1 MALYESILC
10 LLLGSV
16 IIASFFA
23 GQLIGMHAAINTGV
37 DCDKF
42 QSVDSSLASSGS
54 VGEDK
59 IIDILVTK
67 RVEEELN
74 RIDQNK
80 KQKNDI
86 DKKLQ
91 FKPSASLPVKKLSF
105 IQSTDFFKHFDFG
118 INETVSERDI
128 QATHDENVLMMH
140 YKKDKSKEKANVDIL
155 DSAISATKD
164 CDVMIVIGNRPRDD
178 RHCLAYFNNYDN
190 YHLQVKKN
198 NIFVLF

>member
-1 MALYESILC
+1 MALYESILY

-67 RVEEELN
+67 RVEEGKYYKLICLFTEAYKHPFS
-74 RIDQNK
+74 QN
-80 KQKNDI
+80 
-86 DKKLQ
+86 
-91 FKPSASLPVKKLSF
+91 
-105 IQSTDFFKHFDFG
+105 
-118 INETVSERDI
+118 
-128 QATHDENVLMMH
+128 
-140 YKKDKSKEKANVDIL
+140 
-155 DSAISATKD
+155 
-164 CDVMIVIGNRPRDD
+164 
-178 RHCLAYFNNYDN
+178 
-190 YHLQVKKN
+190 
-198 NIFVLF
+198 